1 MSEDNPEGGRSPL
14 ASTTFLISALLVVAL
29 VIGGAWVLFSRP
41 TPTPEANPST
51 SPTAQVSGDQQPTP
65 NGGQESTESEASDSS
80 CGMSAT
86 DASVPSAALPSV
98 PVSVGDGLEVPSLN
112 GGGPGVT
119 EGISRCFAHTPTG
132 ALMAGA
138 NFMKWFSSKQQLP
151 DVVSTL
157 MAPSADRDHLE
168 AQVRAGWSGETGS
181 AVSIRG
187 YHFEDRGPNNALV
200 VLAVSTPAYP
210 NDLVA
215 WPLAMT
221 WVEGDWKVVAP
232 AVDNWGERSIQSL
245 QVEGFVEWGA

>member
-1 MSEDNPEGGRSPL
+1 
-14 ASTTFLISALLVVAL
+14 
-29 VIGGAWVLFSRP
+29 
-41 TPTPEANPST
+41 
-51 SPTAQVSGDQQPTP
+51 
-65 NGGQESTESEASDSS
+65 
-80 CGMSAT
+80 
-86 DASVPSAALPSV
+86 
-98 PVSVGDGLEVPSLN
+98 
-112 GGGPGVT
+112 
-119 EGISRCFAHTPTG
+119 
-132 ALMAGA
+132 MAGA

-151 DVVSTL
+151 DVVSAL
-157 MAPSADRDHLE
+157 MAPSADRDRLE

-232 AVDNWGERSIQSL
+232 AVDNWVERSIQSL